1 MFSAMLVISPPIQA
15 LLELFDTALSD
26 VRFADLDAAALSA
39 LAGQVNAAAEGV
51 AAKQA
56 ALEEAN
62 ALLLERQ
69 NALLQQAQRALAYAR
84 VYAEN
89 DFELRAKLEAI
100 ALPRAPRRP
109 RTDAAVPSAEPERA
123 TKAELEVEHTASAKA
138 GEESE
143 RVETKANA
151 SLPARKKKRESAQPP
166 TA

>member
-1 MFSAMLVISPPIQA
+1 MTVISPPIQA

-39 LAGQVNAAAEGV
+39 LAGQVTAAAQGV

-62 ALLLERQ
+62 ATLLERQ

-109 RTDAAVPSAEPERA
+109 RAETSSSSAEPERA
-123 TKAELEVEHTASAKA
+123 APAEPKSGAPAEEGSVDEPLEA
-138 GEESE
+138 
-143 RVETKANA
+143 RANA
-151 SLPARKKKRESAQPP
+151 SLPSRKKKRESAQST

>member
-1 MFSAMLVISPPIQA
+1 MTVISPPIQA

-26 VRFADLDAAALSA
+26 VRFADLDAAALAA
-39 LAGQVNAAAEGV
+39 LAAQVNAAAEGV

-62 ALLLERQ
+62 ASLLERQ
-69 NALLQQAQRALAYAR
+69 NVLLQQAQRALAYAR

-89 DFELRAKLEAI
+89 DFELRAKLDAI

-109 RTDAAVPSAEPERA
+109 RADPSSPSAEPERA
-123 TKAELEVEHTASAKA
+123 AKAERERIAPPEA
-138 GEESE
+138 GEGEHE
-143 RVETKANA
+143 QVETKANA
-151 SLPARKKKRESAQPP
+151 SLPTRKKKRESAQPT

>member
-1 MFSAMLVISPPIQA
+1 MFSAMTVISPPIQA

-69 NALLQQAQRALAYAR
+69 NTLLQQAQRALAYAR

-109 RTDAAVPSAEPERA
+109 RTDAAVPSAEPERGA
-123 TKAELEVEHTASAKA
+123 KAELEPERTAPVPAD
-138 GEESE
+138 GGSE
-143 RVETKANA
+143 QLEPKPNA
-151 SLPARKKKRESAQPP
+151 SLSARKKKRESAQPT